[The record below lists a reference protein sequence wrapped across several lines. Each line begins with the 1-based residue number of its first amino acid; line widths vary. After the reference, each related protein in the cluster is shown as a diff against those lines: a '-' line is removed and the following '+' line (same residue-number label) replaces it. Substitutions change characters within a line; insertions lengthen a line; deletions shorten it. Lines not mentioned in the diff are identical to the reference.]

1 MSGQFALSEP
11 FPPGLPPTPDAV
23 IHLAGYSRNMLAPDD
38 ETFRTNTVSTYNV
51 IEAACKLGIRKI
63 IIASSV
69 TVYGV
74 SFALGDTDYPSFPV
88 DEEVDANPTDTYA
101 IAKVCGERVAR
112 GFAGRFGADIY
123 VFRIGRV
130 IAPEEYEQQL
140 FHSYVYEPAKWKPHG
155 WSYTDA
161 RDLGRMCDLGLR
173 KSGLGFQIFNAT
185 NDTITST
192 TPTEEFLRKQCPNVP
207 FTRQMGEF
215 EAPLTNAKIKS
226 VLGFQEEHPWR
237 KGKGTPR
244 RKVKKVHKSSGAD
257 DKKLQTTLKKM
268 NVQPIQAIEEVN
280 MFKEDGNVI
289 HFAAPKVHASVPS
302 NTFALY
308 GNGEEKELTE
318 LVPGILNQLGP
329 DSLASLRKLAESY
342 QNMQKQAGA
351 EGKKDEDE
359 DDIPDLVEGENF
371 ESNVE

>member
-1 MSGQFALSEP
+1 MTGTFVLGEP
-11 FPPGLPPTPDAV
+11 RCASLATSTSSHQTPPQSRFRFSTNAHKLPSKW
-23 IHLAGYSRNMLAPDD
+23 IKQSWLGCR
-38 ETFRTNTVSTYNV
+38 R
-51 IEAACKLGIRKI
+51 AC
-63 IIASSV
+63 
-69 TVYGV
+69 
-74 SFALGDTDYPSFPV
+74 
-88 DEEVDANPTDTYA
+88 
-101 IAKVCGERVAR
+101 
-112 GFAGRFGADIY
+112 
-123 VFRIGRV
+123 
-130 IAPEEYEQQL
+130 
-140 FHSYVYEPAKWKPHG
+140 
-155 WSYTDA
+155 
-161 RDLGRMCDLGLR
+161 
-173 KSGLGFQIFNAT
+173 GLGT
-185 NDTITST
+185 
-192 TPTEEFLRKQCPNVP
+192 
-207 FTRQMGEF
+207 
-215 EAPLTNAKIKS
+215 
-226 VLGFQEEHPWR
+226 
-237 KGKGTPR
+237 GKGTPR

>member
-1 MSGQFALSEP
+1 MTGTFVLGEPRCASLATSTSSHQTPPQSRFRFSTNAHKLPSKWIKQSWLGCRRACGLVRFVLS
-11 FPPGLPPTPDAV
+11 FGF
-23 IHLAGYSRNMLAPDD
+23 SRCWSPNRCFLRM
-38 ETFRTNTVSTYNV
+38 VSRHT
-51 IEAACKLGIRKI
+51 IWAM
-63 IIASSV
+63 
-69 TVYGV
+69 T
-74 SFALGDTDYPSFPV
+74 
-88 DEEVDANPTDTYA
+88 
-101 IAKVCGERVAR
+101 
-112 GFAGRFGADIY
+112 
-123 VFRIGRV
+123 
-130 IAPEEYEQQL
+130 
-140 FHSYVYEPAKWKPHG
+140 
-155 WSYTDA
+155 
-161 RDLGRMCDLGLR
+161 
-173 KSGLGFQIFNAT
+173 AT
-185 NDTITST
+185 NFID
-192 TPTEEFLRKQCPNVP
+192 R
-207 FTRQMGEF
+207 
-215 EAPLTNAKIKS
+215 
-226 VLGFQEEHPWR
+226 
-237 KGKGTPR
+237 GKGTPR

>member
-1 MSGQFALSEP
+1 MDQAK
-11 FPPGLPPTPDAV
+11 
-23 IHLAGYSRNMLAPDD
+23 LARMQ
-38 ETFRTNTVSTYNV
+38 
-51 IEAACKLGIRKI
+51 
-63 IIASSV
+63 ASV
-69 TVYGV
+69 
-74 SFALGDTDYPSFPV
+74 
-88 DEEVDANPTDTYA
+88 
-101 IAKVCGERVAR
+101 
-112 GFAGRFGADIY
+112 
-123 VFRIGRV
+123 RIGTFCSFLWIFEV
-130 IAPEEYEQQL
+130 LESESVFSA
-140 FHSYVYEPAKWKPHG
+140 
-155 WSYTDA
+155 D
-161 RDLGRMCDLGLR
+161 
-173 KSGLGFQIFNAT
+173 GFQAHHLGNVMTAT
-185 NDTITST
+185 NFID
-192 TPTEEFLRKQCPNVP
+192 R
-207 FTRQMGEF
+207 
-215 EAPLTNAKIKS
+215 
-226 VLGFQEEHPWR
+226 
-237 KGKGTPR
+237 GKGTPR

>member
-1 MSGQFALSEP
+1 MDQAK
-11 FPPGLPPTPDAV
+11 
-23 IHLAGYSRNMLAPDD
+23 LARMQASVR
-38 ETFRTNTVSTYNV
+38 
-51 IEAACKLGIRKI
+51 IEK
-63 IIASSV
+63 
-69 TVYGV
+69 
-74 SFALGDTDYPSFPV
+74 SFKKRLHPRLTIQK
-88 DEEVDANPTDTYA
+88 T
-101 IAKVCGERVAR
+101 
-112 GFAGRFGADIY
+112 
-123 VFRIGRV
+123 
-130 IAPEEYEQQL
+130 
-140 FHSYVYEPAKWKPHG
+140 
-155 WSYTDA
+155 
-161 RDLGRMCDLGLR
+161 
-173 KSGLGFQIFNAT
+173 AT
-185 NDTITST
+185 NFID
-192 TPTEEFLRKQCPNVP
+192 R
-207 FTRQMGEF
+207 
-215 EAPLTNAKIKS
+215 
-226 VLGFQEEHPWR
+226 
-237 KGKGTPR
+237 GKGTPR